1 MRNTLLFQTFRR
13 RFLLPEYVHDLTE
26 GRIIDL
32 GYNNQF
38 ARPLRC
44 CVPGAADGRAFFHD
58 VSFSVVLS
66 VFGETT
72 VSLVKPPYHG
82 NVHRSTNKFGFYGTD
97 LFLLLDKK

>member
-32 GYNNQF
+32 GYNDQF
-38 ARPLRC
+38 ARSLRR
-44 CVPGAADGRAFFHD
+44 CVPGATDGWAFFHD

-72 VSLVKPPYHG
+72 ISWKCPEV
-82 NVHRSTNKFGFYGTD
+82 NKQIWILREQICFRF
-97 LFLLLDKK
+97 